1 MIIPKQIVTVTN
13 KNNLLMNIVNI
24 ILTILILIKKINAGN
39 YKIFLINKYVNCK
52 LLNPIES

>member
-1 MIIPKQIVTVTN
+1 MIIPKQIVTN